1 MTPTTTYR
9 VFAPDRIVFLDE
21 DNPRY
26 ARRRI
31 FTPHDQIRYTFIISR
46 SVDLALQVVV
56 SIYLAKRYTYCMFC
70 SIRLQNWPVHA
81 KKVEKSIFYIIL
93 ALKKGWLF
101 VQVLCL
107 LYCIVTSTVYLV
119 ALPAFW
125 IIFCNL
131 LDNNMK
137 STTLIG
143 NDNNLNISEYL
154 LMGWSESH
162 LTLKC
167 QWHRTFTPLYRQIFT
182 DI

>member
-1 MTPTTTYR
+1 MRRESSRDTHYYLQGICPGPYRLPGRGQPALRASADLHPPRPDPLHIHHLPLSGPGPTG
-9 VFAPDRIVFLDE
+9 
-21 DNPRY
+21 
-26 ARRRI
+26 RRI
-31 FTPHDQIRYTFIISR
+31 HLPRQEVYILHSIRYSF
-46 SVDLALQVVV
+46 
-56 SIYLAKRYTYCMFC
+56 K
-70 SIRLQNWPVHA
+70 
-81 KKVEKSIFYIIL
+81 IFYMIL

-143 NDNNLNISEYL
+143 NDKNLNISEYL